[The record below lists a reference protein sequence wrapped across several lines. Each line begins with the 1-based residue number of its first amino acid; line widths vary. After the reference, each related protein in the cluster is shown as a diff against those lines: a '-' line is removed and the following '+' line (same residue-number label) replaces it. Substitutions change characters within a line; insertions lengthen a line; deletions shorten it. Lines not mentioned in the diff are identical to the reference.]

1 VGEEDALSRPQ
12 EPGRV
17 RIPLS
22 RRAFDL
28 VALLFLAP
36 LLALPFLLVTVAVLL
51 DSPGS
56 VFFRARR
63 MGYRGRAFEMVK
75 FRTMRVD
82 NAGHSVAGANDS
94 RITPVG
100 GFLRATRLDELPQ
113 LWNVARGEMTLVGP
127 RPELEEFVAL
137 HASEYREILAV
148 PPGITGPTQLRYAG
162 LEPHLLSLHA
172 DPERFYREQLLPD
185 KVRLDLGYAR
195 SRSFA
200 GDLGVLG
207 RTLALPLLLPLR
219 QGAGEDDGARRRR
232 GWAPV
237 LAGTMAIGVLPLL
250 FLLTLGSPR

>member
-1 VGEEDALSRPQ
+1 LSRRR
-12 EPGRV
+12 EPGRA
-17 RIPLS
+17 RIPRA

-28 VALLFLAP
+28 LVLTLLTP
-36 LLALPFLLVTVAVLL
+36 LLVLPLAIVTLAVLL

-63 MGYRGRAFEMVK
+63 MGYMGRPFEMIK

-113 LWNVARGEMTLVGP
+113 LWNVLRGEMSLVGP
-127 RPELEEFVAL
+127 RPELEEFVEL
-137 HASEYREILAV
+137 HAEEYREILAV

-172 DPERFYREQLLPD
+172 DPERFYREELLPD
-185 KVRLDLGYAR
+185 KVKLDLEYAR

-200 GDLGVLG
+200 ADMAVLG

-219 QGAGEDDGARRRR
+219 RRDGDGGRRSP
-232 GWAPV
+232 GWRPV
-237 LAGTMAIGVLPLL
+237 LAGATAIGVLPLL
-250 FLLTLGSPR
+250 FLLTLGAPR

>member
-1 VGEEDALSRPQ
+1 MRT
-12 EPGRV
+12 V

-22 RRAFDL
+22 RRIVDL
-28 VALLFLAP
+28 LALLLLAP
-36 LLALPFLLVTVAVLL
+36 LLLLPLLIVTVAVLL

-56 VFFRARR
+56 ILFRARR
-63 MGYRGRAFEMVK
+63 MGYRGRPFEMVK
-75 FRTMRVD
+75 FRTMRID
-82 NAGHSVAGANDS
+82 NAGHAVAGANDS

-113 LWNVARGEMTLVGP
+113 LWNVLRGEMSFVGP

-137 HASEYREILAV
+137 HADEYREILSV

-185 KVRLDLGYAR
+185 KVKLDLDYAR
-195 SRSFA
+195 SRS
-200 GDLGVLG
+200 LGVDLRVLV
-207 RTLALPLLLPLR
+207 RTLALPLLLPFR
-219 QGAGEDDGARRRR
+219 GGRPEGATSRTRL
-232 GWAPV
+232 APV
-237 LAGTMAIGVLPLL
+237 LAALAIGVLPML

>member
-1 VGEEDALSRPQ
+1 MGEAAESSLRAASG
-12 EPGRV
+12 EA
-17 RIPLS
+17 RIPLG

-28 VALLFLAP
+28 CALALLAP
-36 LLALPFLLVTVAVLL
+36 LLALPALIVSIAVFL

-63 MGYRGRAFEMVK
+63 MGYRGRPFEMIK

-82 NAGHSVAGANDS
+82 NAGHAVAGADDN

-113 LWNVARGEMTLVGP
+113 LWNVLRGEMSLVGP

-137 HASEYREILAV
+137 HAADYREILAV

-172 DPERFYREQLLPD
+172 DPERYYREQLLPD
-185 KVRLDLGYAR
+185 KVRLDVAYAR
-195 SRSFA
+195 SHSFA
-200 GDLGVLG
+200 ADLAVLG

-219 QGAGEDDGARRRR
+219 RPPEAGEGPPRRR
-232 GWAPV
+232 GWAPIV
-237 LAGTMAIGVLPLL
+237 AGTTAAVALPLL
-250 FLLTLGSPR
+250 FLLTLGAPR

>member
-1 VGEEDALSRPQ
+1 LSPNPG
-12 EPGRV
+12 PGRA
-17 RIPLS
+17 RIPRA
-22 RRAFDL
+22 RRVFDL
-28 VALLFLAP
+28 SALVLLAP
-36 LLALPFLLVTVAVLL
+36 LLALPLLIVTLAVLL

-56 VFFRARR
+56 VLFRARR
-63 MGYRGRAFEMVK
+63 MGYRGRPFEMVK

-82 NAGHSVAGANDS
+82 NAGHSVAGANDA

-113 LWNVARGEMTLVGP
+113 LWNVLRGEMSLVGP

-137 HASEYREILAV
+137 HAEEYREILSV

-185 KVRLDLGYAR
+185 KVKLDVEYAR
-195 SRSFA
+195 SHSFVA
-200 GDLGVLG
+200 DLGVLA
-207 RTLALPLLLPLR
+207 RTLALPLLLPF
-219 QGAGEDDGARRRR
+219 RRRDSEPHGSR
-232 GWAPV
+232 RRLGWRPV
-237 LAGTMAIGVLPLL
+237 VAGTMAIGLLPLL

>member
-1 VGEEDALSRPQ
+1 MSLREERRGA
-12 EPGRV
+12 
-17 RIPLS
+17 RIPFS

-28 VALLFLAP
+28 LALALLVP
-36 LLALPFLLVTVAVLL
+36 LLALPLLIVSLAVFL

-56 VFFRARR
+56 IFFRARR
-63 MGYRGRAFEMVK
+63 MGYRGRPFEMVK

-82 NAGHSVAGANDS
+82 SAGHAVAGANDS

-113 LWNVARGEMTLVGP
+113 LWNVLRGEMTLVGP
-127 RPELEEFVAL
+127 RPELQEFVEL
-137 HASEYREILAV
+137 HAEEYREILAV

-172 DPERFYREQLLPD
+172 DPERFYCEELLPD
-185 KVRLDLGYAR
+185 KVRLDCEYAR

-200 GDLGVLG
+200 GDLAVLG
-207 RTLALPLLLPLR
+207 RTLMLPLLLPFR
-219 QGAGEDDGARRRR
+219 RGGDEAARRRLA
-232 GWAPV
+232 WAPA
-237 LAGTMAIGVLPLL
+237 LAGTLAIGALPLL

>member
-1 VGEEDALSRPQ
+1 VGEEVASSGHA
-12 EPGRV
+12 EPGGA
-17 RIPLS
+17 RIPLA
-22 RRAFDL
+22 RRVFDL
-28 VALLFLAP
+28 FALALLVP
-36 LLALPFLLVTVAVLL
+36 LLALPLLIVTLAVLL

-63 MGYRGRAFEMVK
+63 MGYRGRHFEMIK

-113 LWNVARGEMTLVGP
+113 LWNVLRGEMTLVGP
-127 RPELEEFVAL
+127 RPELEEFVEL
-137 HASEYREILAV
+137 HAAEYREILTV

-172 DPERFYREQLLPD
+172 DPERFYRERLLPD
-185 KVRLDLGYAR
+185 KVRLDLAYAR
-195 SRSFA
+195 SRSFFT
-200 GDLGVLG
+200 DLVVLG
-207 RTLALPLLLPLR
+207 RTLALPLLLPFR
-219 QGAGEDDGARRRR
+219 RRDDEGARRRL

-250 FLLTLGSPR
+250 FLLTLGAPR

>member
-1 VGEEDALSRPQ
+1 MRRRASAKRQG
-12 EPGRV
+12 
-17 RIPLS
+17 RIPLG
-22 RRAFDL
+22 RRILDVCVL
-28 VALLFLAP
+28 TLLAP
-36 LLALPFLLVTVAVLL
+36 LIVLPMLIVMLAVFL

-63 MGYRGRAFEMVK
+63 VGYRGRSFDMVK

-82 NAGHSVAGANDS
+82 NAGHAVAGANDS

-113 LWNVARGEMTLVGP
+113 LWNVLRGEMSLVGP

-137 HASEYREILAV
+137 HAGDYAEILSV

-172 DPERFYREQLLPD
+172 DPERFYRDQLLPD
-185 KVRLDLGYAR
+185 KVKLDLDYAR

-200 GDLGVLG
+200 GDLATLG
-207 RTLALPLLLPLR
+207 RTLVLPLLLSLR
-219 QGAGEDDGARRRR
+219 RRDDQDAARRPNWR
-232 GWAPV
+232 PV
-237 LAGTMAIGVLPLL
+237 IAGTMAIGALPLI
-250 FLLTLGSPR
+250 FMLTLGSPR